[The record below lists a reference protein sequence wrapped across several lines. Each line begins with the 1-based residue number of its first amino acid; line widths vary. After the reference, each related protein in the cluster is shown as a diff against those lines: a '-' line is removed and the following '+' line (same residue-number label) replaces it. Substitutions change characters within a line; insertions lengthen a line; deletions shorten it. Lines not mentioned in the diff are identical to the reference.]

1 MTMRK
6 KEVQRDFQKKC
17 MVISSD
23 MRVIC
28 SRAYHGQGN
37 WTDFLEKIIVQL
49 EKFEKLFEGMEG
61 KK

>member
-17 MVISSD
+17 LEFSSD

-37 WTDFLEKIIVQL
+37 WSDFLEKISAQL
-49 EKFEKLFEGMEG
+49 VKFQKLFEGL
-61 KK
+61 K